1 MGADE
6 REEALRMD
14 LEETAAALHDA
25 QAALELRTAFVK
37 DFDAQVMDSYGVVR
51 QLEKLKLNMEEK
63 LASSSDQIEEIKV
76 GANVYPSSS
85 PLSGEFGSQRE
96 PLNGVCRESSSISLT
111 NVLRNKRVLPLP
123 DRKRHADTA

>member
-1 MGADE
+1 ME
-6 REEALRMD
+6 
-14 LEETAAALHDA
+14 LEETAAALQDA

-76 GANVYPSSS
+76 WANVHRSSS
-85 PLSGEFGSQRE
+85 PLSGEFG
-96 PLNGVCRESSSISLT
+96 
-111 NVLRNKRVLPLP
+111 
-123 DRKRHADTA
+123 